1 MSGVRLD
8 RSSRKGRV
16 AFEAKFHRWSRSKQR
31 IGRPRSG
38 DRTDLERRGDR
49 TVEGRRRKGEKRR
62 KGTEKLILSYER
74 HTNGV
79 SFLRDF
85 WGGVFFWG
93 GGAGFILEGAA
104 PPHHLDGP
112 SRRKRCEL
120 LVLNCHVLEN
130 PWHPCGVVGG
140 AHM

>member
-93 GGAGFILEGAA
+93 GVQALFWRG
-104 PPHHLDGP
+104 PHLRTTWMGQ
-112 SRRKRCEL
+112 
-120 LVLNCHVLEN
+120 
-130 PWHPCGVVGG
+130 VGEKD
-140 AHM
+140 ANFWC